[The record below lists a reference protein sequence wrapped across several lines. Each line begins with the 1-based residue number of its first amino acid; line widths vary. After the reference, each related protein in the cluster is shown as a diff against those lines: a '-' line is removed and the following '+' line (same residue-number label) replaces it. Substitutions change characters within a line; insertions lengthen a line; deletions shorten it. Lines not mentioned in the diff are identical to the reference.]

1 MAKPTITCVE
11 GLENEDQELV
21 LPSSVGSGFE
31 DLVKALDG
39 FQLWHIDGGYTTFQ
53 DVLGDLLGAWAD
65 CGAPRYHTLLRQLD
79 RKWETKYGDGSVQLS
94 IHMSPDPDGATRLL
108 DVVRESVKQR
118 SNLFTPSLLECC
130 EKELP
135 ASLKELAL
143 GDIPSFLQT
152 TTLDFDDPATWAVSP
167 EPRAR
172 LAYFFFVC
180 VLAPLVHSSLD
191 LCSLP
196 EPTTTVVNIAASTLA
211 KKKAS
216 DKASAPSDSSC
227 YSHPTVLVDKKP
239 VVFPINGPELLT
251 KIPMHFF
258 SSNPCAQTLHTV
270 LSKPTFQASAVKAS
284 IVLEWERVPARLAES
299 LASALEDGE
308 TAAIVAHAVLEL
320 HREKLGRS
328 LLPLTHTTTL
338 NVFTSTTTPAK
349 HLRDIDSVHMMRP
362 SEDSD
367 VYVSLVDLGEVVG
380 KSVVSGHRD
389 VLFQSIN
396 HMQHPWGWDLMYPFY
411 VLYCLQDFTLDC
423 GSMMCGGKG
432 RAW

>member
-1 MAKPTITCVE
+1 V
-11 GLENEDQELV
+11 
-21 LPSSVGSGFE
+21 
-31 DLVKALDG
+31 
-39 FQLWHIDGGYTTFQ
+39 
-53 DVLGDLLGAWAD
+53 
-65 CGAPRYHTLLRQLD
+65 
-79 RKWETKYGDGSVQLS
+79 
-94 IHMSPDPDGATRLL
+94 
-108 DVVRESVKQR
+108 
-118 SNLFTPSLLECC
+118 TP
-130 EKELP
+130 K
-135 ASLKELAL
+135 
-143 GDIPSFLQT
+143 
-152 TTLDFDDPATWAVSP
+152 
-167 EPRAR
+167 PRAR

-432 RAW
+432 RAWSDRWFDCVRKFLTPFGFRAIHEKKQLERTGTTENSFLLFVCWNTDLHSAMAKHAEHYLRPLYPKMVVR